1 MTHEAH
7 ILISKGMII
16 NLLWLD
22 KYLLHRPVRMGGL
35 HAVIIVHMQIPW
47 VKNADDFTN
56 VDKEKSERSGRYF
69 QREWFQKYEWL
80 IYNRETNRAF
90 CKTCA
95 TYHNGVFGNYEVRF
109 GNWKKGTEKFKEHEE
124 SHAHKIASAIMG
136 QQSISSVCSSQSL
149 ATQQLR
155 REGLISHF
163 HTLKTLLRQG
173 VPIRGNTDLESNIY
187 QFDPDKARGDKGLKL
202 LLDEKHYVTVHDV
215 LMEQEQMLVLNA
227 RKHLIN
233 NILSKAFYFILS
245 DESSDVSKKEQLSFS
260 VRICNENY
268 EVSEDFVGIYECSQG
283 LSSDALLHYTKDILL
298 RCGMSGERMAAMS
311 FDGAAAMKALA
322 RLLKADVA
330 PNAIFIH
337 CFAHC
342 NELIVKDAS
351 KLSNL
356 LSSSLNLCQSLYAII
371 GAYSKRILLFEEI
384 QNEFKNEMDSKAT
397 AYNVLRLQSLSA
409 TRWTTR
415 VKAADVVFLKTA
427 EVRATLE
434 MLLTDSSVTNDTKA
448 RIRGILERQLSSV
461 NVVFNLNATRKL
473 VVLLEKLSREFQTV
487 DITAEYALF
496 SIRHVIRRLEE
507 MRSEEEFEHILN
519 EVKKVPGAIDNRC
532 EDRQRKLL
540 RWMNDGEMMLMEGL
554 QVPDT
559 SSYNPN
565 TEQMRRSYYAAIDA
579 ILTSLNDRFEQEDL
593 FLLKTI
599 EQILLNATK
608 TRGVSLDGLT
618 SSLVDKDALKI
629 QLDDL
634 PTILGLY
641 NIEQKTK
648 ITEVTQIST
657 IAEIFNAMPSAKK
670 QCSEVHKLIMLY
682 YTVPLA
688 SASCERTFSCMRR
701 LKTWLRSNSGEN
713 HLNNIMFAN
722 IEKQYLDM
730 VNINQVACEFSQA
743 NERRIKYFGKY

>member
-1 MTHEAH
+1 
-7 ILISKGMII
+7 
-16 NLLWLD
+16 
-22 KYLLHRPVRMGGL
+22 
-35 HAVIIVHMQIPW
+35 
-47 VKNADDFTN
+47 
-56 VDKEKSERSGRYF
+56 
-69 QREWFQKYEWL
+69 
-80 IYNRETNRAF
+80 
-90 CKTCA
+90 
-95 TYHNGVFGNYEVRF
+95 
-109 GNWKKGTEKFKEHEE
+109 
-124 SHAHKIASAIMG
+124 
-136 QQSISSVCSSQSL
+136 
-149 ATQQLR
+149 
-155 REGLISHF
+155 
-163 HTLKTLLRQG
+163 
-173 VPIRGNTDLESNIY
+173 
-187 QFDPDKARGDKGLKL
+187 
-202 LLDEKHYVTVHDV
+202 
-215 LMEQEQMLVLNA
+215 
-227 RKHLIN
+227 
-233 NILSKAFYFILS
+233 
-245 DESSDVSKKEQLSFS
+245 
-260 VRICNENY
+260 
-268 EVSEDFVGIYECSQG
+268 
-283 LSSDALLHYTKDILL
+283 
-298 RCGMSGERMAAMS
+298 
-311 FDGAAAMKALA
+311 
-322 RLLKADVA
+322 
-330 PNAIFIH
+330 
-337 CFAHC
+337 
-342 NELIVKDAS
+342 
-351 KLSNL
+351 
-356 LSSSLNLCQSLYAII
+356 
-371 GAYSKRILLFEEI
+371 
-384 QNEFKNEMDSKAT
+384 MDSKAT

-473 VVLLEKLSREFQTV
+473 VVLMEKLSREFQTV

-519 EVKKVPGAIDNRC
+519 EAKKIPGAIDNRC
-532 EDRQRKLL
+532 EDRQRKIP

-554 QVPDT
+554 QAPDT

-579 ILTSLNDRFEQEDL
+579 ILTSLNDRFDQEDL
-593 FLLKTI
+593 SLLKTI

-634 PTILGLY
+634 PTILGLH

-670 QCSEVHKLIMLY
+670 QCSKVHKLIMLY
-682 YTVPLA
+682 HTVPLA

-701 LKTWLRSNSGEN
+701 LKTWLRSNSGGN